1 MANVPA
7 FRAYC
12 LFVNEGVISM
22 SETKTSSKKSSSESS
37 ASKTSDSKPSKNK
50 SSAPKSS
57 ETKSPDSKSPDSKS
71 SETKSSDSKS
81 SETKS
86 ADKGGTGD
94 KSASQSVGGASQV
107 HYGYFS
113 SVRSKE
119 YRSGWDDIWKKKST
133 KR

>member
-1 MANVPA
+1 
-7 FRAYC
+7 
-12 LFVNEGVISM
+12 M
-22 SETKTSSKKSSSESS
+22 SETKTSSKKSSSKSS
-37 ASKTSDSKPSKNK
+37 KSKSSDSKSSDSKSSDSKSSDSKPS
-50 SSAPKSS
+50 
-57 ETKSPDSKSPDSKS
+57 DSKS
-71 SETKSSDSKS
+71 SETKSSD
-81 SETKS
+81 
-86 ADKGGTGD
+86 KGGTGG